1 MIGNAA
7 YLESRILSADPIELI
22 AILYEHAVLSVR
34 DARECLAKRDVA
46 GRAAKI
52 AKAIAI
58 TGELESSLDH
68 SVGGEIPMNL
78 ARLYQYIRE
87 RLTTANIM
95 KEDAPLADVEGLLN
109 TLAEGWDG
117 VRSTGKQQVST
128 PPPVSTPRTESLFST
143 SFSTSFLPEATA
155 YSSSNAWTA

>member
-22 AILYEHAVLSVR
+22 AILYEHAVLTVHE
-34 DARECLAKRDVA
+34 ARECLAKRDVA

-52 AKAIAI
+52 SKAIAI

-68 SVGGEIPMNL
+68 SVGGEISVNL

-87 RLTTANIM
+87 RLTFANIM
-95 KEDAPLADVEGLLN
+95 KEDAALAEVEGLLD

-117 VRSTGKQQVST
+117 VRHTGKQQQVSE
-128 PPPVSTPRTESLFST
+128 PPPVVTQRSESLFSM
-143 SFSTSFLPEATA
+143 SFLPETSS